1 MTMADIMDGGEN
13 PERTIPSDLIFS
25 ENEWINLGEYIPSL
39 PRWKPGISLGDL
51 NPETANLVQR
61 MNRIINPGETGQR
74 DGPYGGTDWNS
85 GADVVRDKYGMSP
98 MLPGQRNART
108 PNPYMSSHGDPNPQY
123 RYNQAFQNPA
133 NRDNAYAALGSQI
146 NLKAAANAPD
156 ASVQGILDNFNIPET
171 VQQFRERFGGTNPDP
186 LSVDEGIAALEN
198 NPNRQTPI
206 VGGDFRSPEERKKY
220 EDEQK
225 QIAVD
230 QEIEKIRNKAK
241 EDRDKQDLI
250 NEINKDTAEP
260 TTKLNPPIDPNINP
274 LTGQPYDGG
283 INVGGLTPEQLK
295 EYGLSNEAPT
305 QEQIDKAISDNK
317 ETTPEEKNALE
328 KATKAVLDKKNKG
341 RLADGKDPQVGSGF
355 WSNIGILTGVAG
367 GIALLENLF
376 KGGSS
381 SKPKGGVA
389 ELPGSSTTP
398 VPGSSTTPVPGSTTT
413 PPGSTTTP
421 VPGSVTPGTAKE
433 AYDIALQE
441 GGYDTLSE
449 NGKAMAKGHATTLP
463 KGIVPKWLMLLL
475 GLGALLGGN
484 EDSDPTS
491 LQEAAE
497 KRSLEVYGRDDL
509 FDPAGPSPL
518 QQLDPAFKDIKTFMP
533 EGQVPDFNLGYKGV
547 PNQLY
552 ANYEGTGPGGV
563 SGPRGVIQEKAYG
576 GLMSLASGG
585 STSYPRMN
593 GQIAGPGTEKS
604 DDIPAMLSDG
614 EFVVNAAA
622 VRGIG
627 NLMGRKKP
635 KSKVDQRREGARTMY
650 ALQKAGE
657 QAARTA

>member
-1 MTMADIMDGGEN
+1 MSDLPGVTVTARRPSNSGKFNSRDGMFGLGSGPYLGDNPQQLTADEIMPIGVLNQFNSDFYGEEKEYEDIEKEVLDEAESDGSLKGKSPEEAEKYLQSKVDARWRQYQSTRATLNQVEERKMRDADPEYKRQQEAADYEQWRVEN
-13 PERTIPSDLIFS
+13 PDLAAADDAGGIRPKGS
-25 ENEWINLGEYIPSL
+25 ILNKLGNPSL
-39 PRWKPGISLGDL
+39 PSLDLGGIGS
-51 NPETANLVQR
+51 
-61 MNRIINPGETGQR
+61 ISI
-74 DGPYGGTDWNS
+74 GTD
-85 GADVVRDKYGMSP
+85 
-98 MLPGQRNART
+98 
-108 PNPYMSSHGDPNPQY
+108 
-123 RYNQAFQNPA
+123 
-133 NRDNAYAALGSQI
+133 
-146 NLKAAANAPD
+146 
-156 ASVQGILDNFNIPET
+156 GINIPD
-171 VQQFRERFGGTNPDP
+171 NPFPGLDFAKWAKIFEQARK
-186 LSVDEGIAALEN
+186 DAAKNGKEL
-198 NPNRQTPI
+198 TA
-206 VGGDFRSPEERKKY
+206 EEIEELRKK
-220 EDEQK
+220 
-225 QIAVD
+225 A
-230 QEIEKIRNKAK
+230 
-241 EDRDKQDLI
+241 LI
-250 NEINKDTAEP
+250 SEDTAEP
-260 TTKLNPPIDPNINP
+260 PTKLNPPTNLNPPIDPNINP

-283 INVGGLTPEQLK
+283 INVGGLTPEQLE
-295 EYGLSNEAPT
+295 EYGLKTPT
-305 QEQIDKAISDNK
+305 EKEINTAIDLDTT
-317 ETTPEEKNALE
+317 TTPEEKKLL
-328 KATKAVLDKKNKG
+328 KKLLDERNKK
-341 RLADGKDPQVGSGF
+341 RLADGKDPQVGGGF
-355 WSNIGILTGVAG
+355 WSNVGILTGVAG
-367 GIALLENLF
+367 GVALLGNLF
-376 KGGSS
+376 GGGSS
-381 SKPKGGVA
+381 SKPTGGVA
-389 ELPGSSTTP
+389 NL
-398 VPGSSTTPVPGSTTT
+398 PGSTTT
-413 PPGSTTTP
+413 PPGSTTTPPGSTTP

-449 NGKAMAKGHATTLP
+449 NGKSMAKGHATTLP

>member
-1 MTMADIMDGGEN
+1 MADVIDGS
-13 PERTIPSDLIFS
+13 ERVISSDLIL
-25 ENEWINLGEYIPSL
+25 ENEWNNLAEFIPKL
-39 PRWKPGISLGDL
+39 PKWRPGISLSDL
-51 NPETANLVQR
+51 TPETANLVQR
-61 MNRIINPGETGQR
+61 MNRFHT
-74 DGPYGGTDWNS
+74 GGTDWNS

-98 MLPGQRNART
+98 MPEGQRDART

-146 NLKAAANAPD
+146 NLKAAANSTD
-156 ASVQGILDNFNIPET
+156 ESIQGLLNNFGIPET
-171 VQQFRERFGGTNPDP
+171 VQQFRERFGGTNPNP

-198 NPNRQTPI
+198 DPNRQTPI
-206 VGGDFRSPEERKKY
+206 VGGDFRSPEERKRY

-230 QEIEKIRNKAK
+230 QEIQKIIDKANEDKKNPQRVVEEDKEKP
-241 EDRDKQDLI
+241 
-250 NEINKDTAEP
+250 P
-260 TTKLNPPIDPNINP
+260 TNLNPPIDPNINP

-295 EYGLSNEAPT
+295 EYGLSNEVPT
-305 QEQIDKAISDNK
+305 QEEIDKAISDNK
-317 ETTPEEKNALE
+317 DTTPEEKNALE
-328 KATKAVLDKKNKG
+328 KATKAVLDKRNKK

-367 GIALLENLF
+367 GIALLGNLF
-376 KGGSS
+376 GGGSP
-381 SKPKGGVA
+381 SKPAGGVA
-389 ELPGSSTTP
+389 KLPGA
-398 VPGSSTTPVPGSTTT
+398 GT
-413 PPGSTTTP
+413 PPANNGTP
-421 VPGSVTPGTAKE
+421 SPGNNGTPSPGNNGTPSPGSVTPGTPQE

-449 NGKAMAKGHATTLP
+449 SGKAMAKGHAATLP
-463 KGIVPKWLMLLL
+463 TGIVPNWLMLLL

-484 EDSDPTS
+484 EDADPTS
-491 LQEAAE
+491 LQEAAAA
-497 KRSLEVYGRDDL
+497 RSLEVYGRDDL

-533 EGQVPDFNLGYKGV
+533 KGQVPDFNLGYKGV

-635 KSKVDQRREGARTMY
+635 KSKIDQRREGARTMY
-650 ALQKAGE
+650 ALQKEGE
-657 QAARTA
+657 KAARMS